1 MFKQTIFLLFVICE
15 ITVDCFQIDV
25 FICLS
30 SEHRN
35 ELQLWEGKKKKERKI
50 MYETQGRHEMKLF
63 GLTFIVM
70 K

>member
-35 ELQLWEGKKKKERKI
+35 ELQL
-50 MYETQGRHEMKLF
+50 
-63 GLTFIVM
+63 
-70 K
+70 